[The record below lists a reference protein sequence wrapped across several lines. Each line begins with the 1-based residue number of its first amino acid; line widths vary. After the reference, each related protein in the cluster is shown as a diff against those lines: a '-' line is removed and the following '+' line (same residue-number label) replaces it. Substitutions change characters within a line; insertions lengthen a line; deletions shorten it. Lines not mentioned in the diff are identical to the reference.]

1 LNNFSVKDNNVYYSE
16 KMSRNKL
23 HPSHAEKLN
32 RCKMFV
38 YHIDECK
45 NAERF
50 NGLNSTPQWLF
61 NLLVSGRTK
70 SGKTNM
76 IVSLLLGDK
85 MYRIFNGKKDG
96 TRYIKN
102 DDLVLIGHHLKEPK
116 YRH

>member
-1 LNNFSVKDNNVYYSE
+1 MKT
-16 KMSRNKL
+16 
-23 HPSHAEKLN
+23 EKLDK
-32 RCKMFV
+32 CEMFV

-50 NGLNSTPQWLF
+50 NGLNSTPQWPF
-61 NLLVSGRTK
+61 NLLVSGRTE

-76 IVSLLLGDK
+76 IVNLLLGNK
-85 MYRIFNGKKDG
+85 MYRMFNGKKGCGTTG
-96 TRYIKN
+96 TRFIKN